1 MKVVIFDD
9 VLCRRQPSYSMAG
22 LELSFHEHADDAVEV
37 VRRERPDVIL
47 MDFSMDSALS
57 GAEAVA
63 RLRAASDLGPLRI
76 VGISS
81 DPQDNERMLAAGADD
96 AVPKT
101 HLRAYLHRLLDQ
113 QRLDRRLR

>member
-9 VLCRRQPSYSMAG
+9 VLCRRQADYHMPG
-22 LELSFHEHADDAVEV
+22 LELVFYEHADDAAAVLL
-37 VRRERPDVIL
+37 RERPDLVL
-47 MDFSMDSALS
+47 MDFSMDADHS

-63 RLRAASDLGPLRI
+63 RLRQHDQLRALRI

-81 DPQDNERMLAAGADD
+81 DAEHNVRMLAAGADD

-101 HLRAYLHRLLDQ
+101 HLRAYLHRLA
-113 QRLDRRLR
+113 DRQHLRLRLR